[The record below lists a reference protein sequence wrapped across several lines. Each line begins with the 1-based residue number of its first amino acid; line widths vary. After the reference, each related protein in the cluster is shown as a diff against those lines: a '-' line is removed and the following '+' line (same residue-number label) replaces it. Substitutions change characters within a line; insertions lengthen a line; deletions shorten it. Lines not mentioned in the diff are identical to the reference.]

1 MNQSRVREISAEM
14 CRLLDE
20 QSKLLNSETKLTDLS
35 GPELDGYAHR
45 NERLTQL
52 TKELSELV

>member
-1 MNQSRVREISAEM
+1 M